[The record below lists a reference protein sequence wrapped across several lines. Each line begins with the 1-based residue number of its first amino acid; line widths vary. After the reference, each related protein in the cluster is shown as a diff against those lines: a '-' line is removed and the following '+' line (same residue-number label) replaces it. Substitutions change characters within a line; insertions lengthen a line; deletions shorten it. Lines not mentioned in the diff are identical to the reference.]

1 MALNLYILNIFMKK
15 IPCFALFVAALLCTN
30 VAVYAQAK
38 LSIGNET
45 TQQKKQRMKWWTD
58 ARFGMFIHWGLY
70 ALPARHEW
78 VRNHEHITNE
88 TYQKYFDEFNPDHFE
103 PKKWAKEAKAA
114 GMKYAVLTTK
124 HHEGFCLFDSK
135 YTDYKAPN
143 TGAKRD
149 LVKEYVD
156 AFRAE
161 GIKIGFYYSLI
172 DWHHPD
178 FPVDKYHPLR
188 PADENDSAA
197 YAVLN
202 KGRDMA
208 NYRKYLYNQVTEL
221 LSNYGK
227 IDILWL
233 DFSYPGKFGK
243 GNKDWDA
250 VNLLKQIRKLQP
262 GIIVDNRLNLEDYTD
277 GADFVTPEQVS
288 PKELES
294 YKGKV
299 WETCQTFSGSW
310 GYFRD
315 EDTWKT
321 HRQLLDLL
329 ITSTSNGGNLILNV
343 GPTARGEFDYR
354 ATNALDSLS
363 QWMHANSNAIYSC
376 TFAPETYAAPGNDK
390 LTYNPVTRRLYV
402 HLFDYPADGA
412 VTLKGYKGKI
422 KYAQFL
428 HDDSELQYKVQ
439 GDDIILSV
447 PLKKPG
453 YEIPVVELVV
463 Q

>member
-1 MALNLYILNIFMKK
+1 MTLMKK
-15 IPCFALFVAALLCTN
+15 IQRLFSLLFLLMALLFTGISVN
-30 VAVYAQAK
+30 AQAK
-38 LSIGNET
+38 LSIGRET
-45 TQQKKQRMKWWTD
+45 ARQKEKRMQWWTEG
-58 ARFGMFIHWGLY
+58 RFGMFIHWGLY

-78 VRNHEHITNE
+78 VKNRERINNE
-88 TYQKYFDEFNPDHFE
+88 TYQKYFDEFNPDLFE
-103 PKKWAKEAKAA
+103 PKKWAKEARAA

-135 YTDYKAPN
+135 YTDYKATN
-143 TGAKRD
+143 TSAKRD

-178 FPVDKYHPLR
+178 FTIDKYHPLR
-188 PADENDSAA
+188 PANDDDTAA
-197 YAVLN
+197 YPALN
-202 KGRDMA
+202 KGRNMA
-208 NYRKYLYNQVTEL
+208 IYRKYLYNQVTEL

-233 DFSYPGKFGK
+233 DFSYPGKLGK
-243 GNKDWDA
+243 GKDDWDA

-288 PKELES
+288 TKELEK

-310 GYFRD
+310 GYYRD

-354 ATNALDSLS
+354 ANNALDSMA
-363 QWMHANSNAIYSC
+363 QWMHANSKAIYNC
-376 TFAPETYAAPGNDK
+376 THAPETFLVPDNDK
-390 LTYNPVTRRLYV
+390 LTYNAATKRLYV
-402 HLFDYPADGA
+402 HLFEYPASGTL
-412 VTLKGYKGKI
+412 TLKGYKGKI

-428 HDDSELQYKVQ
+428 HDDSELQYKED
-439 GDDIILSV
+439 GNDLILTI
-447 PLKKPG
+447 PIKKPRF
-453 YEIPVVELVV
+453 EIPVVELVLN
-463 Q
+463 

>member
-1 MALNLYILNIFMKK
+1 MQKSVSKSFYVLLLSG
-15 IPCFALFVAALLCTN
+15 LFLITFSVS
-30 VAVYAQAK
+30 AQTK
-38 LSIGNET
+38 CIGNET
-45 TQQKKQRMKWWTD
+45 EQQKTARMQWWTD

-78 VRNHEHITNE
+78 VKNHERINNE
-88 TYQKYFDEFNPDHFE
+88 TYQKYFDEFNPDLFE

-135 YTDYKAPN
+135 YTDYKATN
-143 TGAKRD
+143 TAAKRD
-149 LVKEYVD
+149 LVKEYVA

-161 GIKIGFYYSLI
+161 GIRVGFYYSLI

-178 FPVDKYHPLR
+178 FTIDRHHPQR
-188 PADENDSAA
+188 PLDEEDSAA
-197 YAVLN
+197 YATLN

-208 NYRKYLYNQVTEL
+208 KYRKYLYNQVTEL

-233 DFSYPGKFGK
+233 DFSYPKKFGK
-243 GNKDWDA
+243 GKDDWDA

-262 GIIVDNRLNLEDYTD
+262 GIIVNNRLNLNEYKD

-288 PKELES
+288 TKELTK
-294 YKGKV
+294 YKSKV

-310 GYFRD
+310 GYYRD
-315 EDTWKT
+315 QDSWKT

-354 ATNALDSLS
+354 ANNALDSMA
-363 QWMHANSNAIYSC
+363 QWMHSNSKSIYSC
-376 TFAPETYAAPGNDK
+376 TYAPETFSVPDNDK
-390 LTYNPVTRRLYV
+390 LTYNAAIKRLYL
-402 HLFDYPADGA
+402 HLFDYPVSGTL
-412 VTLKGYKGKI
+412 TLKDYKGKI

-428 HDDSELQYKVQ
+428 HDNSELQYKED
-439 GDDIILSV
+439 GNDIILSI
-447 PLKKPG
+447 PKKKPDF
-453 YEIPVVELVV
+453 EIPVVELVLN
-463 Q
+463 